1 MEGEGK
7 GKGKGNTKGK
17 GGGEGKGKGGG
28 GGEDRVKAYG
38 NITVSMIMQ
47 RSFIRYSY
55 WFCSA
60 QKRNFFTEIAFFCGQ
75 SLEKKK
81 SVQELRETSKN
92 MPTIFQICHI
102 WRRTNCTSNTFP

>member
-1 MEGEGK
+1 MEGK
-7 GKGKGNTKGK
+7 GKGKGKGK
-17 GGGEGKGKGGG
+17 GGGEGEGEGEGEG

-47 RSFIRYSY
+47 RSFIRCSY

-60 QKRNFFTEIAFFCGQ
+60 QKRNFLTEIAFFCGQ

-81 SVQELRETSKN
+81 SVQELRKTEN
-92 MPTIFQICHI
+92 Q
-102 WRRTNCTSNTFP
+102 